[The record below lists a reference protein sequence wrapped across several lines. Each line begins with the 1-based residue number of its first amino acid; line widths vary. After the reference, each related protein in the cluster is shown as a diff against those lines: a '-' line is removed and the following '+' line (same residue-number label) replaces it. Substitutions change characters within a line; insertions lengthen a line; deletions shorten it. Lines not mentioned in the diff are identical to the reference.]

1 MEFDRSASEGVFARG
16 VTPMNATLYARAP
29 THDQQTFGLQSEAM
43 SAFIR
48 NPGRVATRPI
58 EDVGSRSKGCPGRE
72 SLLMA
77 ARRRE
82 VDVTVIWRRDL
93 LHGRPFIAAMHPADE
108 LREAGVS
115 LARSDHDLVCRLCRH
130 RVARAL

>member
-1 MEFDRSASEGVFARG
+1 MRAAFS
-16 VTPMNATLYARAP
+16 ARAS
-29 THDQQTFGLQSEAM
+29 TDDQQTFGLQSEAM

-58 EDVGSRSKGCPGRE
+58 EDIGSRSKGCPGRE
-72 SLLMA
+72 SRLMA

-82 VDVTVIWRRDL
+82 VDVTVAWRRDL
-93 LHGRPFIAAMHPADE
+93 LHGRPFIDAAHPADQ

-115 LARSDHDLVCRLCRH
+115 LARSDHDLVCRLWRH
-130 RVARAL
+130 RVSRAL